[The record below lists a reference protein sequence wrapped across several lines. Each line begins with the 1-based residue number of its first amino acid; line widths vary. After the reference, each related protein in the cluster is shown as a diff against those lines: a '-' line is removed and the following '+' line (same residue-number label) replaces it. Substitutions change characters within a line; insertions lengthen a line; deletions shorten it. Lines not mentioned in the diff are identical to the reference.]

1 MENTTRRLCMNLN
14 GLTGFFIAVILL
26 LSILGFLTY
35 LAITT
40 QQATAVQSYELK
52 DPLTIKRIAPN
63 LGNENHIV
71 IHGEAVG
78 GDSAH
83 KYKFE
88 K

>member
-1 MENTTRRLCMNLN
+1 MENRTRRWCMNLH
-14 GLTGFFIAVILL
+14 GLTGYFIAVILL
-26 LSILGFLTY
+26 LLILGFLTY
-35 LAITT
+35 LAIVT
-40 QQATAVQSYELK
+40 QQATAVQSYEIK

-63 LGNENHIV
+63 VADENHIV

-78 GDSAH
+78 GDNAH

>member
-1 MENTTRRLCMNLN
+1 MENRTRRLCMNLH
-14 GLTGFFIAVILL
+14 GLTGYFIAVILL

-35 LAITT
+35 LAIGT
-40 QQATAVQSYELK
+40 QQATATQSYELK
-52 DPLTIKRIAPN
+52 NPLTIKSIAPN

-78 GDSAH
+78 GDKAH